1 MKKNDR
7 YSVIGLMSG
16 TSLDGL
22 DVALCHFSM
31 DNNRWSFEIEKAN
44 TFQYPKVIEQQLKL
58 STSLSG
64 EELAKLDIE
73 LGQWYGQVIN
83 NFNIATHV
91 DFIASHGHTIFHQP
105 ENRLTLQIGNGNI
118 LHADTGLPVIY
129 DFRSLDV
136 ALGGQGAPLVP
147 VGDEL
152 LFDDFDCCL
161 NLGGIAN
168 ISMMGNKRVAFDI
181 APCNML
187 LNYLMNSIGKSF
199 DEGGQIARSGSI
211 NLEMLEEWNG
221 LEFYKKSYP
230 KSLGFEWVQQNIL
243 SRIDNDQYALQNLLN
258 TAVEHI
264 SNQIATV
271 INSMDKKEIKVL
283 VTGGGAKNTYLI
295 ERINAH
301 LNSEMKLVLPSE
313 EVIDYKEALIFAFLG
328 VLRVR
333 EEVNCLSSVTGASRD
348 SSGGVMVGF

>member
-22 DVALCHFSM
+22 DIALCHFST
-31 DNNRWSFEIEKAN
+31 DNNRWSFEIEKAK
-44 TFQYPKVIEQQLKL
+44 TFQYPKAIEQQLKL

-64 EELAKLDIE
+64 EEIAKLDIE
-73 LGQWYGQVIN
+73 LGQWYAQVIN
-83 NFNIATHV
+83 NINIATHV

-168 ISMMGNKRVAFDI
+168 ISMIGNKRVAFDI

-221 LEFYKKSYP
+221 LEFYKRSYP

-243 SRIDNDQYALQNLLN
+243 SRIDTDQYALQNLLN

-264 SNQIATV
+264 STQIATE

-301 LNSEMKLVLPSE
+301 LNSGVKLVLPSE
-313 EVIDYKEALIFAFLG
+313 VVIDYKEALIFAFLG

-333 EEVNCLSSVTGASRD
+333 DEVNCLSSVTGAGRD